1 MPSSPHSSSDS
12 PKPSVTPSPE
22 PASVP
27 PRESEPESLA
37 QKTVGTAPLD
47 WHRNA
52 WLFVATALSVFFT
65 GAQSEKVFLGHDSI
79 VAGAQFT
86 GALLSILLAHEF
98 GHYIAARIHKVDAS
112 LPYFIPMP
120 LLSPFGTMGAVIR
133 MRGTIPTRKALLDI
147 GAAGALAGLC
157 LALPLYAWGIRHSPV
172 VFPDGTGVE
181 GELGDSLLSRLIDH
195 FASVPVGQGAELQ
208 LSPVAFAAW
217 AG

>member
-133 MRGTIPTRKALLDI
+133 MRGVIPTRKALLDI
-147 GAAGALAGLC
+147 GASGPMAGLC
-157 LALPLYAWGIRHSPV
+157 LAIPLYVWGIAHSHVAPI
-172 VFPDGTGVE
+172 E
-181 GELGDSLLSRLIDH
+181 GSAGGLELGESALTKLLDL
-195 FASVPVGQGAELQ
+195 L
-208 LSPVAFAAW
+208 
-217 AG
+217 